1 MEAETLDPVNTQDLE
16 GLLAQAR
23 EKLEGLVRELRAIDA
38 GLESLAI
45 ERQQHRLLQEV
56 CGALEELRQT
66 GGSSLFWGDGAAAN
80 TSDEH
85 IRGVRNRVDAFQKRV
100 GEIEESRR
108 ALIEEITRQENHTYL
123 LEDDVFEALD
133 EEEQRKNE
141 WIVEREIDA
150 MRAGEAA
157 KPWTSAVEDDRR
169 FRKSVT
175 AALLISLVFALL
187 VPLIHLPSSALQET
201 AEVPDRVVTMMM
213 EEHPL
218 PPPPE
223 VMKPREQ
230 LVKEK
235 PVEKPV
241 PPKQSAKPDEQKPE
255 PSEVA
260 APPPGI
266 LAYRDKLASLKDVPV
281 LARLGSQARINNSDQ
296 SSQARPE
303 RSMLTT
309 NAPGSS
315 GGIKLATLSR
325 LFAPTRGDQRG

>member
-1 MEAETLDPVNTQDLE
+1 MQAETLDPVTLE

-45 ERQQHRLLQEV
+45 ERRQQRLLQEV

-66 GGSSLFWGDGAAAN
+66 GGASLFWGDGAATC

-150 MRAGEAA
+150 MRAGQAA
-157 KPWTSAVEDDRR
+157 KPWTSAVEDDRS

-175 AALLISLVFALL
+175 AALLISLLFALL
-187 VPLIHLPSSALQET
+187 VPLIHLPSSALQQT
-201 AEVPDRVVTMMM
+201 ADVPDRVVT
-213 EEHPL
+213 
-218 PPPPE
+218 
-223 VMKPREQ
+223 
-230 LVKEK
+230 
-235 PVEKPV
+235 
-241 PPKQSAKPDEQKPE
+241 
-255 PSEVA
+255 
-260 APPPGI
+260 
-266 LAYRDKLASLKDVPV
+266 
-281 LARLGSQARINNSDQ
+281 
-296 SSQARPE
+296 
-303 RSMLTT
+303 
-309 NAPGSS
+309 
-315 GGIKLATLSR
+315 
-325 LFAPTRGDQRG
+325 